1 MKENIASQKAKP
13 QSANS
18 TNNEQIAKN
27 KAEVEMNFAM
37 LGNTDDVLNHL
48 QDGSM
53 SLTIYG

>member
-1 MKENIASQKAKP
+1 MKKNIASQKANL

-48 QDGSM
+48 QEGSM

>member
-1 MKENIASQKAKP
+1 MKKNIASQKANP

-18 TNNEQIAKN
+18 TNDEQIAKN

-48 QDGSM
+48 QEGSM